1 MKVTTN
7 QSIVTINI
15 QKIRSREGEPPSPKN
30 VLEDQ
35 SSKSQEILIPTP
47 EVSLKHTSK
56 HFHGGKFAEHIPE

>member
-1 MKVTTN
+1 MERK
-7 QSIVTINI
+7 
-15 QKIRSREGEPPSPKN
+15 PPKK

-35 SSKSQEILIPTP
+35 SSKSQEILISAP